1 MFCACLD
8 NRRQKKFAPAY
19 CLRFKFNC
27 NNEAKKGH
35 VCCIYPLPEN
45 GQATDNNHKSPLGPK
60 LHIRP
65 IKLPAKTRQPSID
78 GSNPKEDFKKPQK
91 TTNNNKKNSRPGTS
105 PLNRKSVNKNRST
118 SPRPDNRKRPRIC
131 QRLVV
136 NCKTSP
142 DHRCCSYEQKIN
154 TITTEASVTTS
165 PTTTASTT
173 LKPARTST
181 RPTTRTTTRTTT
193 ASTTPKPA
201 RTSTRKGLPVKA
213 NSVKV
218 GDPPVVVK
226 GEAIPVPLENPK
238 VQAEVEK
245 YEKII
250 NDEVGSIPDTD
261 EPYQRIPAECFTE
274 SFNCDDDPTNKC
286 CTILE

>member
-1 MFCACLD
+1 MK
-8 NRRQKKFAPAY
+8 Q
-19 CLRFKFNC
+19 
-27 NNEAKKGH
+27 KKGH

-45 GQATDNNHKSPLGPK
+45 GQVTDNGHKSPLVPNCTGPK

-65 IKLPAKTRQPSID
+65 IKLPARTRQPLLD
-78 GSNPKEDFKKPQK
+78 GSTNLKDDFKKPQK
-91 TTNNNKKNSRPGTS
+91 SSNSKKNSRPGGS
-105 PLNRKSVNKNRST
+105 PLNTRKGSSTKNRST
-118 SPRPDNRKRPRIC
+118 SPRPGDNRKRPRIC

-142 DHRCCSYEQKIN
+142 DHRCCNYEQKIKI
-154 TITTEASVTTS
+154 ITTEATSVTTLATTTAES
-165 PTTTASTT
+165 KPITTTPKPRPTTT
-173 LKPARTST
+173 RTPT
-181 RPTTRTTTRTTT
+181 RVPTTRTTTRVPTTRTTT
-193 ASTTPKPA
+193 TQTRTT
-201 RTSTRKGLPVKA
+201 TRKALPVKA

-218 GDPPVVVK
+218 GDPPIVVK